1 MLTKSVVLL
10 SPQVEEV
17 VATAV
22 VTEVGTMVK
31 TVEME
36 RTVVVVRTVVVELK
50 TVGEVPPVMTEIVAS
65 ARTDTLVTVRT
76 DLVDSAAEGP
86 VEAKVVVE
94 VKVPD
99 SKTPTLPLN
108 ASERAASRE
117 SAE

>member
-1 MLTKSVVLL
+1 MPTKLVVLL
-10 SPQVEEV
+10 SPQAEEA

-22 VTEVGTMVK
+22 VTEAGTMAK
-31 TVEME
+31 TVEMV
-36 RTVVVVRTVVVELK
+36 RTVMVVRTVVVEVK
-50 TVGEVPPVMTEIVAS
+50 TAGVVPLVVTEIVAM
-65 ARTDTLVTVRT
+65 ARTDILVTVRT
-76 DLVDSAAEGP
+76 DFVDSAAEAP

-108 ASERAASRE
+108 ASERTASRE